1 MLPLWFLQ
9 RAPSGAPEKGECMKY
24 VKILGLAAVAAAAL
38 MTFVGASMASAT
50 VLCSTTTTPCNAK
63 VASGTRIGYVSEGS
77 LLIRETGGETLDT
90 CKKSKITGENTSST
104 TGTTT
109 TLDWEECTFITT
121 TVLLGKLEVTGPLT
135 GTSNGTIVSD
145 AEDKVTMSIPFFGS
159 CVYGHPAGVSLGTLT
174 EGKPATFDANS
185 VTTKR
190 SGSSITCPQTS
201 LFSGTYT
208 MNEPENTTIA
218 VETS

>member
-1 MLPLWFLQ
+1 
-9 RAPSGAPEKGECMKY
+9 MKY
-24 VKILGLAAVAAAAL
+24 LKILGLAAVATAAL
-38 MTFVGASMASAT
+38 MALVGSSTASAT
-50 VLCSTTTTPCNAK
+50 VLCSTTTTPCNSK
-63 VASGTRIGYVSEGS
+63 VASGTRIGYVSES
-77 LLIRETGGETLDT
+77 SILIKETGASGETLDT

-109 TLDWEECTFITT
+109 TLDWEECTWTT
-121 TVLLGKLEVTGPLT
+121 TAIELGKLETTGPLT

-145 AEDKVTMSIPFFGS
+145 AEIRVTISIPFFGS
-159 CVYGHPAGVSLGTLT
+159 CVYGVEPGVSLGTLT